1 MGVWIRT
8 HGSTPY
14 LSSQVSGSP
23 SGAALL
29 AHTTCSA
36 YPDVDKWVQAP
47 LISRH
52 WTTRRWSGGAE
63 TESPR
68 IPYVRSPVSS
78 GIVIMITSGLTISA
92 EQ

>member
-1 MGVWIRT
+1 MD
-8 HGSTPY
+8 PY

-23 SGAALL
+23 SGTALH
-29 AHTTCSA
+29 AHTVCSA
-36 YPDVDKWVQAP
+36 YPDADEWVQAP

-52 WTTRRWSGGAE
+52 WTARRWSGGTK

-68 IPYVRSPVSS
+68 IPYARSPVGS
-78 GIVIMITSGLTISA
+78 GVVIMITSSPMIST

>member
-1 MGVWIRT
+1 M

-14 LSSQVSGSP
+14 LSSQVSGST
-23 SGAALL
+23 SGAALR
-29 AHTTCSA
+29 AHTVCSA
-36 YPDVDKWVQAP
+36 YPDADEWVQAP

-52 WTTRRWSGGAE
+52 WTTRRWSGGTE

-68 IPYVRSPVSS
+68 IPYVRSPV
-78 GIVIMITSGLTISA
+78 GLGVVIMITSGPAISA